1 MSSATSN
8 PATVLSG
15 EELRCF
21 VCDIV
26 VSGRYYTLATCRTQS
41 TQVRLIEKL
50 GQLVGERYMVVI
62 SEDDIICRGC
72 ANLMNTLDRLETEMC
87 SVRNVVLRFLEKKY
101 ALEEGELLN
110 NKTTISCP
118 PPQMLHNTSI
128 IPGTDLDQDV
138 GAVERRHSVAYIRVA

>member
-1 MSSATSN
+1 MTAKMSSATSN

-50 GQLVGERYMVVI
+50 GQLVGERY
-62 SEDDIICRGC
+62 
-72 ANLMNTLDRLETEMC
+72 TKH
-87 SVRNVVLRFLEKKY
+87 VLQVCIPIL
-101 ALEEGELLN
+101 ALYE
-110 NKTTISCP
+110 
-118 PPQMLHNTSI
+118 
-128 IPGTDLDQDV
+128 
-138 GAVERRHSVAYIRVA
+138 

>member
-1 MSSATSN
+1 
-8 PATVLSG
+8 
-15 EELRCF
+15 
-21 VCDIV
+21 
-26 VSGRYYTLATCRTQS
+26 
-41 TQVRLIEKL
+41 
-50 GQLVGERYMVVI
+50 MVVI

-110 NKTTISCP
+110 NKTTVSCP

-128 IPGTDLDQDV
+128 IPGQWV
-138 GAVERRHSVAYIRVA
+138 CYNRHSETFTLCFDLP